1 LLLWDLPKNQITKE
15 VLMQDR
21 ITLEA
26 VLAEGIVFDVN
37 ALIEHLEEVS
47 DRRSK
52 RGRRY
57 SLSFLLS
64 VIILAK
70 LCGQNK
76 PSAIAEWMKLREK
89 QLVSA
94 FNKERQ
100 TVPSLNTIR
109 RTLTE
114 TVEAMELHTVFKRFL
129 HQAYGGQQS
138 ILVTLDGKTLRGT
151 IPKGESRGVHLLAA
165 YLPEEGV
172 VLMQVAVDSK
182 ESELT
187 AAPHVLAGLDLRG
200 RVICGDAMFTQRN
213 LSVQVLYE
221 GGDYI
226 WFVKENQPRLKED
239 VEQFFAP
246 ARKAPGWHAP
256 DMAREQAQTTEKGHG
271 RLEQR
276 TLTAIVDE
284 HGFIDWPGL
293 QQVFKLERNVTETS
307 TGVITVDEAVGITSL
322 SPERASA
329 KQLLAWTRSYWGIEN
344 GLHYRRDVTLDED
357 STRMSNSALAETMA
371 VLNNFIVG
379 LVSKLGL
386 RNLAS
391 AQRMFDA
398 KFTIALAS
406 YD

>member
-1 LLLWDLPKNQITKE
+1 
-15 VLMQDR
+15 MQDH

-37 ALIEHLEEVS
+37 ALMEHLEEVS
-47 DRRSK
+47 DRRRK

-76 PSAIAEWMKLREK
+76 PSAIAEWMKLRER

-114 TVEAMELHTVFKRFL
+114 TVEAMELNTIFNRFL

-151 IPKGESRGVHLLAA
+151 IPKGESSGVHLLAA
-165 YLPEEGV
+165 YLPEEGI

-187 AAPHVLAGLDLRG
+187 AAPRILAALDLRG
-200 RVICGDAMFTQRN
+200 RVVCGDALFTQRD
-213 LSVQVLYE
+213 LSAQVLYE

-226 WFVKENQPRLKED
+226 WFVKENQSRLKED

-246 ARKAPGWHAP
+246 PRKAPGWHAP
-256 DMAREQAQTTEKGHG
+256 ELAREQAKTTEKGHG

-276 TLTAIVDE
+276 TLTAIADE

-293 QQVFKLERNVTETS
+293 QQVFKLERKVTETS
-307 TGVITVDEAVGITSL
+307 TGVITVDEVVGITSL
-322 SPERASA
+322 SPEKASA
-329 KQLLAWTRSYWGIEN
+329 NHLLEWTRSYWGIEN

-357 STRMSNSALAETMA
+357 SIRMSSSALAETMA
-371 VLNNFIVG
+371 VLNNFVVG
-379 LVSKLGL
+379 LVSKLGFH
-386 RNLAS
+386 NLAS

-406 YD
+406 YV